1 MKHEDYNVM
10 PVSVSVSQG
19 DLLYA
24 AYPILIGHFNR
35 DGILYAEKA
44 IDNYLDGELT
54 QRHKLG
60 LYPGIIGSSEV
71 LNGSGQQIKG
81 ALITG
86 LGDAGKLTA
95 YQLSRTI
102 EQGITNYLLDLKSK
116 AKQIG
121 ISPLIIGCGYGGLS
135 IENSVRAILEG
146 IQQANSKIRKL
157 QGEDAGIVNVVEF
170 VEKYENRAL
179 NCYYALNTLAKEND
193 SITLNK
199 KIKTLFGL
207 ERRAAPDI
215 ADEWWNRI
223 NVQLVKGEKDNYLQ
237 FSTSTGGARE
247 ELRQLF
253 SSIDIITGLV
263 NEISN
268 NNDWSPES
276 AKAIFELLI
285 PNDFKEQ
292 LKKQANINWILDKD
306 TAAYPWELLHDG
318 IADNCPLSVSA
329 GMIRQLSTQ
338 DYRLTINTVAKKT
351 ALVVA
356 DPQLKGFLPALPAA
370 LKEGELVSG
379 ILEKQGFTTAK
390 RIQDSSFN
398 IIKSLFAEDYRIIHL
413 AGHGVFNKDSPEAS
427 GMVIGEQVYLST
439 REIAQMSTVPELVFV
454 NCCFLGKTDG
464 TAEAYYRN
472 RYKLAANIG
481 VQLIENGVKAV
492 VVAGWAVSDDGALDF
507 TEQFYTAMFAGYNFG
522 DAIQKARKYIYD
534 KYPGNNTWGAY
545 QCYGDPF
552 YKLTDISYKAPASL
566 PVYTMP
572 VEAEDALFNLLNRV
586 EMGNKTVED
595 YLKKLE
601 IISTAVDTAGIR
613 NAGITEK
620 EAVIYAELGEYDKA
634 IVKFE
639 TLMKI
644 EKATFSFLAAEQYCN
659 IRSKKQLLDFA
670 LYPDKV
676 LELSTALDTV
686 LTDLDSLTRLAGT
699 AERYLLLGGMLKRK
713 ALLSSETDRI
723 KILQQAAAYYHKAS
737 TISYSTHAVTQ
748 WLETESLL
756 VLLDDKDDWT
766 KKTIGDYVRPS
777 HKDAVKELNKL
788 LHSSVPGDDMSY
800 WDLINPLNIKLCLLL
815 IHPENTGD
823 EVLEPAKA
831 GSPGKR
837 LSEREHLQFL
847 SAGLSWSKKE
857 AASQLKAAIDQ
868 LIKDWI

>member
-1 MKHEDYNVM
+1 MEQEDYNVI
-10 PVSVSVSQG
+10 PVNVSVSQG

-44 IDNYLDGELT
+44 MDNYLDGVLT

-60 LYPGIIGSSEV
+60 LYPGAIGTSEV
-71 LNGSGQQIKG
+71 LTSSGQQIKG
-81 ALITG
+81 ALIAG

-102 EQGITNYLLDLKSK
+102 EQGITNYLLVLKSRHK
-116 AKQIG
+116 EIG
-121 ISPLIIGCGYGGLS
+121 ISSLIIGCGYGGLT
-135 IENSVRAILEG
+135 IENSVRAILQG
-146 IQQANSKIRKL
+146 IQQANNKIRKL
-157 QGEDAGIVNVVEF
+157 QGEDAGIITAVEF

-179 NCYYALNTLAKEND
+179 NCYYALNTLAKESNI
-193 SITLNK
+193 SLNK

-207 ERRAAPDI
+207 ERRAAADQT
-215 ADEWWNRI
+215 DEWWNRI
-223 NVQLVKGEKDNYLQ
+223 NVQLIKGPKDNCLQ

-253 SSIDIITGLV
+253 SSIDIITGLI
-263 NEISN
+263 NEIST

-318 IADNCPLSVSA
+318 STDSCPLSVSA
-329 GMIRQLSTQ
+329 GMIRQLSTP

-351 ALVVA
+351 ALIVA

-379 ILEKQGFTTAK
+379 ILKKQGFTTAE
-390 RIQDSSFN
+390 RIQDTSFN

-413 AGHGVFNKDSPEAS
+413 AGHGVFNKDTPEAS
-427 GMVIGEQVYLST
+427 GMVIGENVYLST

-464 TAEAYYRN
+464 TAEEYYRN

-522 DAIQKARKYIYD
+522 DAILKARKFIYE

-566 PVYTMP
+566 PVYTMA

-586 EMGNKTVED
+586 EMANKTTED
-595 YLKKLE
+595 YLKKLN
-601 IISTAVDTAGIR
+601 IISTAVEKAGIR
-613 NAGITEK
+613 NATITEK
-620 EAVIYAELGEYDKA
+620 EAMIYAELGEYDSA
-634 IVKFE
+634 IAKFE
-639 TLMKI
+639 ELLKA
-644 EKATFSFLAAEQYCN
+644 EKATFSFLAVEQYCS
-659 IRSKKQLLDFA
+659 IRSKKQLTDISTLDA
-670 LYPDKV
+670 VIAD
-676 LELSTALDTV
+676 LEN
-686 LTDLDSLTRLAGT
+686 LTKLAGT
-699 AERYLLLGGMLKRK
+699 AERYMLLAGTLKRK
-713 ALLSSETDRI
+713 ALQDKTNRI

-737 TISYSTHAVTQ
+737 TISYSAHAVTK

-756 VLLDDKDDWT
+756 VLLDEQDDWS
-766 KKTIGDYVRPS
+766 KKVMGDYTRPS
-777 HKDAVKELNKL
+777 QKDAVKELNKL
-788 LHSSVPGDDMSY
+788 LQSQTAGNDMNY
-800 WDLINPLNIKLCLLL
+800 WDLISPLNIKLCLLL
-815 IHPENTGD
+815 VNPENNGK
-823 EVLEPAKA
+823 EVLQLIKA

-837 LSEREHLQFL
+837 ITEREQLEFM
-847 SAGLSWSKKE
+847 SEVLSWSKRE
-857 AASQLKAAIDQ
+857 SAAPVKVAVDQ

>member
-1 MKHEDYNVM
+1 MYQEDYNVI
-10 PVSVSVSQG
+10 PVKVSVSQG

-24 AYPILIGHFNR
+24 AFPILIGHFNR
-35 DGILYAEKA
+35 DGILYAEKSM
-44 IDNYLDGELT
+44 DNYLDGVLT
-54 QRHKLG
+54 QRHRLG
-60 LYPGIIGSSEV
+60 LYPGVIGSSEV
-71 LNGSGQQIKG
+71 LTGSGQQIKG
-81 ALITG
+81 ALIVG

-95 YQLSRTI
+95 YQLSRTV
-102 EQGITNYLLDLKSK
+102 EQGITNYLLVLKNNTK
-116 AKQIG
+116 EIG
-121 ISPLIIGCGYGGLS
+121 ISSLIIGCGYGGLT

-146 IQQANSKIRKL
+146 IQQANNKIRKL
-157 QGEDAGIVNVVEF
+157 QGEDAGVISFVEF

-179 NCYYALNTLAKEND
+179 NCYYALNTLTKETNI
-193 SITLNK
+193 SLNK

-207 ERRAAPDI
+207 ERHAAPDQ

-263 NEISN
+263 NEIST

-292 LKKQANINWILDKD
+292 LRKQANINWILDKD

-318 IADNCPLSVSA
+318 TADNCPLSVSA
-329 GMIRQLSTQ
+329 GMIRQLATQ
-338 DYRLTINTVAKKT
+338 DYRLTINAVAKKT

-370 LKEGELVSG
+370 LKEGEMVSD
-379 ILEKQGFTTAK
+379 ILEKQGFITAK
-390 RIQDSSFN
+390 KIQDSSFN

-413 AGHGVFNKDSPEAS
+413 AGHGVFNKDTPEAS
-427 GMVIGEQVYLST
+427 GMVIGEHVYLST

-454 NCCFLGKTDG
+454 NCCFLGKADG
-464 TAEAYYRN
+464 AAEEYYRN

-507 TEQFYTAMFAGYNFG
+507 TDQFYTAMFAGYNFG
-522 DAIQKARKYIYD
+522 DAIQKARKFIYD

-572 VEAEDALFNLLNRV
+572 IEAEDALFNLLNRV
-586 EMGNKTVED
+586 EMGNRTVED
-595 YLKKLE
+595 YLKKLN
-601 IISTAVDTAGIR
+601 IISTAVEEAGIR
-613 NAGITEK
+613 NATITEK
-620 EAVIYAELGEYDKA
+620 EAMIYTELGEYDKA
-634 IVKFE
+634 IAKFE
-639 TLMKI
+639 ELLKI

-659 IRSKKQLLDFA
+659 IRSKKQIADFVRHPARRKEFTTTLDA
-670 LYPDKV
+670 VIK
-676 LELSTALDTV
+676 
-686 LTDLDSLTRLAGT
+686 DLDNLAKLAKT
-699 AERYLLLGGMLKRK
+699 AERYMLLAGTLKHK
-713 ALLSSETDRI
+713 TLLDDEADRI
-723 KILQQAAAYYHKAS
+723 KTLQEAAAYYHKAS
-737 TISYSTHAVTQ
+737 TISYSVHTVTK
-748 WLETESLL
+748 WLEIESLL
-756 VLLDDKDDWT
+756 VLLDENDDWAE
-766 KKTIGDYVRPS
+766 KTIGDYVRPS
-777 HKDAVKELNKL
+777 HQDAVKALNKFQEL
-788 LHSSVPGDDMSY
+788 QTPADDMNY
-800 WDLINPLNIKLCLLL
+800 WDLISPLNIKICLLL
-815 IHPENTGD
+815 INPENAGNET
-823 EVLEPAKA
+823 LQPAQA

-837 LSEREHLQFL
+837 MTLSEHLQFL
-847 SAGLSWSKKE
+847 SAVLSWSKKP
-857 AASQLKAAIDQ
+857 AAGRLKKEIDK
-868 LIKDWI
+868 LIKAS

>member
-1 MKHEDYNVM
+1 MEQEDYDVIPMN
-10 PVSVSVSQG
+10 VSVSQG

-24 AYPILIGHFNR
+24 AHPILIGHFNR

-44 IDNYLDGELT
+44 MDNYLDGVLT

-60 LYPGIIGSSEV
+60 LYPGAIGTSEV
-71 LNGSGQQIKG
+71 LTGSGQQIKG
-81 ALITG
+81 ALIAG

-102 EQGITNYLLDLKSK
+102 EQGITNYLLVLKSRDK
-116 AKQIG
+116 EIG
-121 ISPLIIGCGYGGLS
+121 ISSLIIGCGYGGLT
-135 IENSVRAILEG
+135 IENSVRAILQG

-157 QGEDAGIVNVVEF
+157 QGEDAGIITAVEF
-170 VEKYENRAL
+170 VEKYESRAL
-179 NCYYALNTLAKEND
+179 NCYYALNTLAKESNI
-193 SITLNK
+193 SLNK

-207 ERRAAPDI
+207 ERRAAPDQ

-223 NVQLVKGEKDNYLQ
+223 NVQLIKGPKDNCLQ

-263 NEISN
+263 NEIST

-292 LKKQANINWILDKD
+292 LRKQANINWILDKD

-318 IADNCPLSVSA
+318 STDSCPLSVSA

-351 ALVVA
+351 ALIVA

-370 LKEGELVSG
+370 LKEGELVSD

-390 RIQDSSFN
+390 RIQDTSFN

-413 AGHGVFNKDSPEAS
+413 AGHGVFNKDTPEAS
-427 GMVIGEQVYLST
+427 GMVIGEHVYLST

-464 TAEAYYRN
+464 TAEEYYRN

-522 DAIQKARKYIYD
+522 DAIQKARKHIYE
-534 KYPGNNTWGAY
+534 KYPDNNTWGAY

-566 PVYTMP
+566 PVYTMA

-586 EMGNKTVED
+586 EMGNKTTED
-595 YLKKLE
+595 YLKKLH
-601 IISTAVDTAGIR
+601 IISTAVETAGIR
-613 NAGITEK
+613 NVAITEK
-620 EAVIYAELGEYDKA
+620 EAMIYAELGEYDKA
-634 IVKFE
+634 IAKFE
-639 TLMKI
+639 ELMKS
-644 EKATFSFLAAEQYCN
+644 EKATFSFLAAEQYCG
-659 IRSKKQLLDFA
+659 IRSKKQLTDI
-670 LYPDKV
+670 
-676 LELSTALDTV
+676 TALDAV
-686 LTDLDSLTRLAGT
+686 ITDLNNLIRLAGT
-699 AERYLLLGGMLKRK
+699 AERYMLLAGTLKRK
-713 ALLSSETDRI
+713 ALLDETNRI
-723 KILQQAAAYYHKAS
+723 KILQEAAAYYHKAS
-737 TISYSTHAVTQ
+737 TISYSTHAVTK
-748 WLETESLL
+748 WLEIESLL
-756 VLLDDKDDWT
+756 VLLDEQDDWS
-766 KKTIGDYVRPS
+766 KKVTRPS
-777 HKDAVKELNKL
+777 QQEAVKELNKL
-788 LHSSVPGDDMSY
+788 LQLETAGDDMNY
-800 WDLINPLNIKLCLLL
+800 RDLISPLNIKLCLLL
-815 IHPENTGD
+815 VNPENAGK
-823 EVLEPAKA
+823 EVLQLIKG

-837 LSEREHLQFL
+837 MTEREHLEFI
-847 SAGLSWSKKE
+847 SKVLSWSKKE
-857 AASQLKAAIDQ
+857 SATQLKVVVDQ